1 MEKVKTID
9 ENLSIHDLRIVPGTS
24 HTNLI
29 FDCVMPHSRNMT
41 PSELKSKI
49 RNLVNQEYPNYY
61 CVLTIDSSYA
71 AMPHTHAD

>member
-29 FDCVMPHSRNMT
+29 FDCVMPHSLNMT